1 MLPSFCRDVVTVLRA
16 PLAERRGS
24 MVRDWRSATEHT
36 IAGCS
41 LQEGSSSTEFGGA
54 QRDSTDSDATLYL
67 PPGADIAAGDRV
79 TMGSRRWEV
88 SGVPQSIRSATGNV
102 SHVRAT
108 LKEWRG

>member
-24 MVRDWRSATEHT
+24 MVREWKNATKHI